1 MTTTFLMV
9 RHAAHDNVGG
19 FLAGRLPGILLGPD
33 GLAQA
38 ERLAQ
43 RMRRERFSA
52 IVSSPRERTRQTAQA
67 IADACGSGPVT
78 FDPDL
83 EEIDFGHWSGK
94 TFDELNQDGSWAAW
108 NAERATAATPAGE
121 TMEAVKARV
130 LRCMTRLRGSF
141 SDQTIVVVSHADII
155 KTAVLCH
162 LGLPT
167 DAGSRLEISPASI
180 TTIVAGDWGAKL
192 WQLNETIS

>member
-1 MTTTFLMV
+1 MTTTFLLV

-38 ERLAQ
+38 ERLGQ
-43 RMRRERFSA
+43 RMRRERFAA

-67 IADACGSGPVT
+67 IASACGVGPVT
-78 FDPDL
+78 IDPDL

-94 TFDELNQDGSWAAW
+94 TFDELNRDRSWAIW
-108 NAERATAATPAGE
+108 NSERATAGTPAGE

-130 LRCMTRLRGSF
+130 LRCMDSLRGRF
-141 SDQTIVVVSHADII
+141 PDQTVVVVSHADII

-162 LGLPT
+162 LGLPL
-167 DAGSRLEISPASI
+167 DAGARLEISPASI
-180 TTIVAGDWGAKL
+180 TTLVVGDWGAKL

>member
-1 MTTTFLMV
+1 MTTTFLLV

-38 ERLAQ
+38 ERLAR

-52 IVSSPRERTRQTAQA
+52 IVSSPRERTRQTAEA
-67 IADACGSGPVT
+67 IAAACGTGPVT
-78 FDPDL
+78 LDPDL

-94 TFDELNQDGSWAAW
+94 TFDELNQDQSWAVW
-108 NAERATAATPAGE
+108 NNERATARTPAGE
-121 TMEAVKARV
+121 TMEALKARV
-130 LRCMTRLRGSF
+130 LRCVGSLRGRF
-141 SDQTIVVVSHADII
+141 PDQTVVAVSHADII

-162 LGLPT
+162 LGLPL
-167 DAGSRLEISPASI
+167 DAGGRLEISPASI
-180 TTIVAGDWGAKL
+180 TTLVVGDWGAKL